1 MSSFNV
7 INLARG
13 AAVDLGDHLDGGWG
27 QVRLLELDAA
37 VGEYLVADEVEI
49 CLFVI
54 DGHGTV
60 TMDEHV
66 VELRPGA
73 AVTLVKGSTATLAT
87 DTRLQLFTAQ
97 VAA

>member
-1 MSSFNV
+1 MSGFNV
-7 INLARG
+7 INIAGG
-13 AAVDLGDHLDGGWG
+13 AAVDLGAHLDGGWG
-27 QVRLLELDAA
+27 QVRLLELDAV

-66 VELRPGA
+66 VDLHPGA
-73 AVTLVKGSTATLAT
+73 AITLMKGSTATLAT
-87 DTRLQLFTAQ
+87 DTRLQLFAAQ
-97 VAA
+97 VVA